1 MNHLIFFFSFLK
13 SKDYLKTNDL
23 FLRFRFDFFYLWE
36 KTFFCVCGEG
46 KIIAPFPL
54 FLCQSHPAMTY
65 KVDWALK
72 TNNRLTNL
80 SREYVMVAQFSLKT
94 SQKKELDLSKN
105 VHFDD
110 VAHIW
115 ESTYK

>member
-1 MNHLIFFFSFLK
+1 
-13 SKDYLKTNDL
+13 
-23 FLRFRFDFFYLWE
+23 
-36 KTFFCVCGEG
+36 
-46 KIIAPFPL
+46 
-54 FLCQSHPAMTY
+54 MTY

-94 SQKKELDLSKN
+94 SPKKKLDLSKN

-110 VAHIW
+110 VAHI
-115 ESTYK
+115 